1 MGHNDLVNSRVRVA
15 DSGTVADGIE
25 RMLAGSGTILRLA
38 DPNRTPDP
46 LDEDGIPE
54 GFTGVLVS
62 TSGST
67 GTPKTV
73 MLSREALIA
82 AAQAGIDRLG
92 GPGSWANPLPGWYV
106 AGLMTRVR
114 ALVGGK
120 PYAEVSPHLE
130 NLPVAE
136 GRAYISLVPAQLHRC
151 LSDDEICRVLTSYSA
166 VLIGGAHLDES
177 LHTRAEQA
185 GMRIVTTYGMSETCG
200 GVVYDGIPLDGID
213 VSLNPDPLDR
223 KEMLFPGVE
232 CRPMHTLGVENRTYD
247 NPRPDETTTL
257 PGEGRI
263 RISGPTVFEGYLG
276 DPELT
281 AWVRDGN
288 SFLTNDRGRIVDGRL
303 RVLGRVDDV
312 VQSGGTNVD
321 LSEIQHLLDKEFPHQ
336 VACFAQPDPVWG
348 STVVV
353 ASAGPTLDE
362 IWTQLE
368 PHLESA
374 AKPRGILIVDA
385 LPRTSSGKID
395 REQVVRMWRNSGE
408 RA

>member
-1 MGHNDLVNSRVRVA
+1 MNSRVRVA
-15 DSGTVADGIE
+15 DSDTIADEVE
-25 RMLAGSGTILRLA
+25 RMLAGSGTIVRLS

-73 MLSREALIA
+73 MLSRGALIA
-82 AAQAGIDRLG
+82 AAQAVIDRLG

-114 ALVGGK
+114 ALVGAK
-120 PYAEVSPHLE
+120 PYVEVSPHLE
-130 NLPVAE
+130 NLPPAQ

-151 LSDDEICRVLTSYSA
+151 LSSPEICRVLTSYSA
-166 VLIGGAHLDES
+166 VLIGGARLDEG
-177 LHTRAEQA
+177 LRTRAERA

-213 VSLNPDPLDR
+213 VSLINPGLLNR
-223 KEMLFPGVE
+223 EEALFPSVE
-232 CRPMHTLGVENRTYD
+232 CRPQHD
-247 NPRPDETTTL
+247 DPRPDETTTL
-257 PGEGRI
+257 SGEGRI

-303 RVLGRVDDV
+303 KVLGRVDDV

-321 LSEIQHLLDKEFPHQ
+321 LSEIQHLLDKDFPHQ

-353 ASAGPTLDE
+353 ASTGPTLDQ

-374 AKPRGILIVDA
+374 AKPRGIFMVDA

-395 REQVVRMWRNSGE
+395 REQVVKMWRNSGE